1 MIYFADHIFES
12 SNVNIESLLPSARPE
27 FTEFAFEVV
36 KPGSL
41 WRLRE
46 MDRSKSLPLSRKTR
60 TDIKKIDRKEGDP
73 SKIDPV
79 EWWWI

>member
-1 MIYFADHIFES
+1 M
-12 SNVNIESLLPSARPE
+12 NIESLLPSARPK

-46 MDRSKSLPLSRKTR
+46 MDKFHPLAVVRRKR
-60 TDIKKIDRKEGDP
+60 TDSKKSDHKERDP
-73 SKIDPV
+73 RKIDPV

>member
-1 MIYFADHIFES
+1 
-12 SNVNIESLLPSARPE
+12 VNIESLLPSARPK

-46 MDRSKSLPLSRKTR
+46 MDKFYLLPVARRTRINRKK
-60 TDIKKIDRKEGDP
+60 TDHKVGDP
-73 SKIDPV
+73 GKIDPV